1 MNQSIDVSP
10 ANKAGSKVVSGVAAQ
25 ADPTIEASLLQGE
38 HLEAAAHWQQAG
50 ELYRG
55 LLGRHPGHGEASF
68 RMGRVAV
75 QMKVPALGLP
85 YFEAALAA
93 EPQRR
98 ELWIAYV
105 DALIQANR
113 VAEARDVLA
122 MARKQGLDGAEVD
135 ALTGRVE
142 PPLEAKPQG
151 RKQTKLPLPK
161 RSKPGKA
168 PTEKQFNQMVS
179 RYNMGDLA
187 GAEREARTL
196 CADFPGHWS
205 GWKML
210 GVVLVQTSRFD
221 EAVDALARAV
231 TLAPKDAEA
240 HNNLGIAN
248 FEAGRLDAA
257 ESSCRRALAL
267 NPRYPQALFN
277 LGTTMQTMGKLRDAE
292 EAYRAALAID
302 PGYVK
307 ALSNLGSVLVELKRF
322 DESELVYRRALEL
335 RGEDAGGRRD
345 LASALQA
352 GGRSEEAEND
362 IRRAIE
368 LNPKDPLNHRGLA
381 EIQHAQG
388 DLAAAE
394 ASLRR
399 ALDLDV
405 DCLPALNDLGL
416 LLVEQRRF
424 DDAVVYLSRVLDL
437 DPRNFAG
444 LNNLALC
451 FKKCDRLTDAEKHF
465 RAALAIQPD
474 NATVLNNLGAVLQ
487 LLNRHEEAEALIRK
501 ALNSNQEL
509 GHAHMSLG
517 VSLKSLDRLEE
528 AIACFRRAAELGIP
542 AARIREGMLLPS
554 IIGTRDEMLASRS
567 LFEQNLDALL
577 ASPPLVDDPQEIL
590 SEPNFYLAY
599 HGMNDRGLQIKV
611 AEFYRKTCPKLS
623 YVSPHCAP
631 GRLNPD
637 NKLRVGFYSRY
648 LYSHSVSKCYG
659 RMITDLSRM
668 DFAEVFLIST
678 SKVDESI
685 YSDFQGATVKVTDR
699 LLEAQARISELE
711 LDVLVYLDIGMEP
724 MSYFLGLAR
733 LARAQCVLPGH
744 PVTTGISTIDY
755 FLSAEVFELA
765 DADEHYSE
773 KLVRLPG
780 PLAGFGRPEIPVTL
794 KSRDNFGLPANGH
807 LYMCPMKLQKLH
819 PDFDEAIAGILER
832 DKDGYVVLFEDDN
845 RAGWKDLLL
854 DRFAST
860 IAKELRQRI
869 LFLPWQRDYKD
880 FVGAVVHADVL
891 LDPFHFG
898 IGSTVIVIGAT
909 GTPQVS
915 RPGQFLRGR
924 VGAYYNEL
932 LGVPECTVGDTE
944 SYVRV
949 AVDIATKPEL
959 RARLAKTILANGSRI
974 YDQTQFSVSFARFLN
989 GLKEGWTRGEPTS
1002 VQ

>member
-1 MNQSIDVSP
+1 MNQS
-10 ANKAGSKVVSGVAAQ
+10 
-25 ADPTIEASLLQGE
+25 TEASLAGFAGSTAVADDAARADLTIEESLLHGE
-38 HLEAAAHWQQAG
+38 HLEAVAHWQKAG

-55 LLGRHPGHGEASF
+55 LLARYPGHGEASF

-105 DALIQANR
+105 DALILASR
-113 VAEARDVLA
+113 ITEAREVLA
-122 MARKQGLDGAEVD
+122 MTREQGLDGAEVD
-135 ALTGRVE
+135 ALVNRLQ

-151 RKQTKLPLPK
+151 RKQAKLPLPK
-161 RSKPGKA
+161 RSKAGKA
-168 PTEKQFNQMVS
+168 PSEKQFNQMVS

-187 GAEREARTL
+187 GAEREARSL
-196 CADFPGHWS
+196 CVDFPGHWS

-221 EAVDALARAV
+221 EAVDPLARAV
-231 TLAPKDAEA
+231 ALAPKDAEA

-248 FEAGRLDAA
+248 YESGRLEAA
-257 ESSCRRALAL
+257 EVSCRQALAL

-277 LGTTMQTMGKLRDAE
+277 LGTTLQTMGKARDAE
-292 EAYRAALAID
+292 AAYRAALAID

-307 ALSNLGSVLVELKRF
+307 AWSNLGSVLVELKRF
-322 DESELVYRRALEL
+322 DESEHAYRRALEL
-335 RGEDAGGRRD
+335 RGEDAGAHRD
-345 LASALQA
+345 LASALHA
-352 GGRSEEAEND
+352 NGRSEEAERD

-368 LNPKDPLNHRGLA
+368 LNPNDPLNHRGLA

-388 DLAAAE
+388 DFSAAE

-399 ALDLDV
+399 ALELDL
-405 DCLPALNDLGL
+405 DCLPALNDLGR

-424 DDAVVYLSRVLDL
+424 DEAVTYLTRVLDL
-437 DPRNFAG
+437 APRDFAG

-451 FKKCDRLTDAEKHF
+451 FKKCDRQTDAERYF
-465 RAALAIQPD
+465 RAALAIQPQ

-501 ALNSNQEL
+501 ALSSNQEI

-517 VSLKSLDRLEE
+517 VSLKSLDRMEE
-528 AIACFRRAAELGIP
+528 AVACFRRAAELGVP
-542 AARIREGMLLPS
+542 AARVREGMLLPS
-554 IIGTRDEMLASRS
+554 IIGTLDEMLASRL
-567 LFEQNLDALL
+567 LFEQKVDALL
-577 ASPPLVDDPQEIL
+577 ASPPLVEDPQEIL

-599 HGMNDRGLQIKV
+599 HGMNDRDLQIKV

-623 YVSPHCAP
+623 YVAPHCECGRFNP
-631 GRLNPD
+631 G

-678 SKVDESI
+678 SKVDKSI
-685 YSDFQGATVKVTDR
+685 YSEFQGATVNITDR
-699 LLEAQARISELE
+699 LLEAQARIAELE

-724 MSYFLGLAR
+724 MSYFLSLAR

-755 FLSAEVFELA
+755 FLSSEVFELA
-765 DADEHYSE
+765 EADEHYSE

-780 PLAGFGRPEIPVTL
+780 PLAAFGRPEIPVTL
-794 KSRDNFGLPANGH
+794 KSRDSFGLPVNGH

-845 RAGWKDLLL
+845 RSGWKDLLVR
-854 DRFAST
+854 RFEST
-860 IAKELRQRI
+860 IAAELRQRI
-869 LFLPWQRDYKD
+869 RFLPWQRDYKD

-915 RPGQFLRGR
+915 KPGQFLRGR

-932 LGVPECTVGDTE
+932 LGVPECTVGDSE
-944 SYVRV
+944 SYVRM
-949 AVDIATKPEL
+949 AVDIATTPEL
-959 RARLAKTILANGSRI
+959 RARLAKTILSNGGRI
-974 YDQTQFSVSFARFLN
+974 YDQTQFSSSFAGFLN
-989 GLKEGWTRGEPTS
+989 DLKRKWM
-1002 VQ
+1002 

>member
-1 MNQSIDVSP
+1 MEASP
-10 ANKAGSKVVSGVAAQ
+10 ANTAGSVAVTGIAAM
-25 ADPTIEASLLQGE
+25 ADLTIEESLRQGE

-50 ELYRG
+50 ELYHG

-98 ELWIAYV
+98 ELWIAYL
-105 DALIQANR
+105 DALILADR
-113 VAEARDVLA
+113 IPEAREVLV
-122 MARKQGLDGAEVD
+122 MARGQGLDGPEVD
-135 ALTGRVE
+135 ALLSRLE
-142 PPLEAKPQG
+142 PPVAAKPPG
-151 RKQTKLPLPK
+151 RKQTKLPLPN
-161 RSKPGKA
+161 RPKPGK
-168 PTEKQFNQMVS
+168 PPSEKQFNSMVA

-187 GAEREARTL
+187 GAEREAAVL
-196 CADFPGHWS
+196 CAQFPGHWA

-210 GVVLVQTSRFD
+210 GVVLVQTSRFE

-231 TLAPKDAEA
+231 ALAPKDAEA

-248 FEAGRLDAA
+248 FESGRLDAA
-257 ESSCRRALAL
+257 ESNCRQALAL
-267 NPRYPQALFN
+267 NPRYAQALFN
-277 LGTTMQTMGKLRDAE
+277 LGTTLQTKGKLKDAE

-335 RGEDAGGRRD
+335 RGEDAGVRRD

-352 GGRSEEAEND
+352 GGRSEEAERD

-368 LNPKDPLNHRGLA
+368 LNPEDPLNHRGLA
-381 EIQHAQG
+381 EVQHAQG

-399 ALDLDV
+399 ALELDG

-416 LLVEQRRF
+416 LLVGQRRF
-424 DDAVVYLSRVLDL
+424 DEALVYLSRVLDI
-437 DPRNFAG
+437 DARNFAG

-451 FKKCDRLTDAEKHF
+451 FKKCDRLEDAERHF
-465 RAALAIQPD
+465 RAALAIQPQ
-474 NATVLNNLGAVLQ
+474 NPTVLNNLGAVLQ
-487 LLNRHEEAEALIRK
+487 LLNRHEEAEAMIRN
-501 ALNSNQEL
+501 ALSSNQEL

-517 VSLKSLDRLEE
+517 VSLKSLDRMDE
-528 AIACFRRAAELGIP
+528 AVACFRRAAELGIP

-554 IIGTRDEMLASRS
+554 IIGTRDEMLASRA
-567 LFEQNLDALL
+567 LFEQNVDALL
-577 ASPPLVDDPQEIL
+577 ANPPLVEDPQEIL

-599 HGMNDRGLQIKV
+599 HGMNDRDLQIKV
-611 AEFYRKTCPKLS
+611 ADFYRKTCPKLS
-623 YVSPHCAP
+623 YVAPHCVQ
-631 GRLNPD
+631 GRFNPA
-637 NKLRVGFYSRY
+637 NTLRVGFYSRY

-685 YSDFQGATVKVTDR
+685 YADFLGATVKITDR
-699 LLEAQARISELE
+699 LLEAQAKIAELE

-755 FLSAEVFELA
+755 FLSSAVFELPE
-765 DADEHYSE
+765 ADEHYSE
-773 KLVRLPG
+773 TLVRLPG

-794 KSRDNFGLPANGH
+794 KSRDSFGLPANGH

-819 PDFDEAIAGILER
+819 PDFDEAIVGILER
-832 DKDGYVVLFEDDN
+832 DKHGYVVLFEDDN

-860 IAKELRQRI
+860 IAEELRQRI

-915 RPGQFLRGR
+915 RPGKFLRSR
-924 VGAYYNEL
+924 VGAYYNQL
-932 LGVPECTVGDTE
+932 LSVPECTVDDLE
-944 SYVRV
+944 SYVRM
-949 AVDIATKPEL
+949 AVDIATRPEL
-959 RARLAKTILANGSRI
+959 RARLAKTILANGGRI
-974 YDQTQFSVSFARFLN
+974 YDQTQFSVSFAGFLN
-989 GLKEGWTRGEPTS
+989 ELKEGWTRGGEPDAR
-1002 VQ
+1002 